1 MRTGVH
7 FNLVRAIEVF
17 VAVAETRQL
26 TRAAAT
32 LGITQSAASQHLKNL
47 EKIFGS
53 PLFDRAARPI
63 RLTQAGLVL
72 YRRASRIL
80 NEVED
85 LRSEIRRLGSAPLPL
100 LRVAMLASIATT
112 LTPPLI
118 ELAKDRYNIP
128 EVSIFAGIASNN
140 ATLLRDRRVDLAVT
154 SDPMFDMDGLSRFPM
169 LRERFVLILP
179 KGYGG
184 PVNDLGR
191 LSKSLPIIRYSPETF
206 VGRRIDQHL
215 RRVRLELPRSVEADR
230 TGMVIATVAMGRGFS
245 IVTPTLL
252 IDGVMAGMAF
262 DIRRLPIPGLNRDIT
277 LVARKDEL
285 GDLPT
290 VFANTFADALIERIH
305 RKIPNLPEDSLRLLY
320 GEP

>member
-1 MRTGVH
+1 MRTDVH
-7 FNLVRAIEVF
+7 FNLVRAIETF
-17 VAVAETRQL
+17 VAVAETRQM
-26 TRAAAT
+26 TRAART
-32 LGITQSAASQHLKNL
+32 LGITQSAASQHLRNL
-47 EKIFGS
+47 EKTLGS
-53 PLFDRAARPI
+53 PLLDRSKRPM

-85 LRSEIRRLGSAPLPL
+85 LRWEIRRLGSGPLPL
-100 LRVAMLASIATT
+100 LRVAMLSSIATT
-112 LTPPLI
+112 LMPRLI
-118 ELAKDRYNIP
+118 ELAVDRYKIP

-179 KGYGG
+179 KDYDK
-184 PVNDLGR
+184 PISDLGK
-191 LSKSLPIIRYSPETF
+191 LANTLPLIRYSPETL

-215 RRVRLELPRSVEADR
+215 RRARLELPRSVEADR

-252 IDGVMAGMAF
+252 IDAVMSGMAF
-262 DIRRLPIPGLNRDIT
+262 DIRRLPIPAFTRDIT
-277 LVARKDEL
+277 LVGRKDEL

-290 VFANTFADALIERIH
+290 VFANTFADSLIDQILVN
-305 RKIPNLPEDSLRLLY
+305 IPDLPPDSLRPIY
-320 GEP
+320 GGP